1 MRARVLFD
9 TNFNTFMPHTRT
21 TPVAL
26 TPKFRS
32 ALAASL
38 ILAINLLA
46 APNAWAMTN
55 CELNGKPVNTND
67 GSQTAG
73 KSGMIRCK
81 DADTGQTER
90 EYELRNGETFG
101 LSRYFRDGKLSK
113 EFTSTVNGPHVG
125 LEREWAANGQLVLE
139 FTNVDGNARGLRR
152 TWYDNGKPKQVEFVA
167 KPERDGASVEYT
179 PSQQLSSLR
188 CGPKPLLAP
197 HADDA
202 ALCGFGGRAN
212 TLSTYSSDGT
222 LRSTQTLLEGVVQK
236 ATRYYSNGKPQDDE
250 ERQGTNRLERYYDRD
265 GVKRREKLWSE
276 AQRPALLLRDAEY
289 HASGPLVVERL
300 YAIVAPATPDGRP
313 RTHLESE
320 NNYYLNGQPR
330 SKDRYTADGTPD
342 SRTELRDSQEFSDKG
357 TLVAQG
363 RYVQQG
369 RYRERP
375 VGVHQRY
382 FDNGKLAQEDT
393 YDDKGNIQRQRVW
406 DEAGQL
412 VSDDMLFE
420 DGSRKAFAR

>member
-1 MRARVLFD
+1 
-9 TNFNTFMPHTRT
+9 MPATRT
-21 TPVAL
+21 TTVAL
-26 TPKFRS
+26 APSFRS

-38 ILAINLLA
+38 VLAINLLA
-46 APNAWAMTN
+46 APSAWAMTN

-125 LEREWAANGQLVLE
+125 LEREWATNGQLVLE

-152 TWYDNGKPKQVEFVA
+152 TWYDNGQPKQVEFVA
-167 KPERDGASVEYT
+167 QPERDGASVAYT
-179 PSQQLSSLR
+179 PRQQLASLR

-250 ERQGTNRLERYYDRD
+250 ERQGTNRLERYYDRY
-265 GVKRREKLWSE
+265 GGKRREKLWSE

-289 HASGPLVVERL
+289 HASGPLTVERL
-300 YAIVAPATPDGRP
+300 YTLVTVDGRQ
-313 RTHLESE
+313 RSRLESE
-320 NNYYLNGQPR
+320 NRYYLNGQPR
-330 SKDRYTADGTPD
+330 SKDRFSTD
-342 SRTELRDSQEFSDKG
+342 SVAARETMLHDSQEFSDKG

-363 RYVQQG
+363 RYVQEG
-369 RYRERP
+369 RYRERA

-382 FDNGKLAQEDT
+382 FDNGRLAQENT

-406 DEAGQL
+406 DDAGQL
-412 VSDDMLFE
+412 LSDDELLE
-420 DGSRKAFAR
+420 DGSRKAYSR

>member
-1 MRARVLFD
+1 M
-9 TNFNTFMPHTRT
+9 FNRRIAHF
-21 TPVAL
+21 AL
-26 TPKFRS
+26 KRPFS
-32 ALAASL
+32 LASTLAPSL
-38 ILAINLLA
+38 ILSASLLA
-46 APNAWAMTN
+46 APSAWAVAS

-81 DADTGQTER
+81 NLDTGQTER
-90 EYELRNGETFG
+90 EYELQDGQSFG

-152 TWYDNGKPKQVEFVA
+152 TWYDNGQPKAVEFLA
-167 KPERDGASVEYT
+167 NPEREGASVEFT
-179 PSQQLSSLR
+179 PRQQVSALR

-202 ALCGFGGRAN
+202 VLCGFGDRAN
-212 TLSTYSSDGT
+212 TLSTYRSDGT
-222 LRSTQTLLEGVVQK
+222 LRSTQTLLNGVVQK
-236 ATRYYSNGKPQDDE
+236 ATHYYSNGKPEDDE
-250 ERQGTNRLERYYDRD
+250 ERQGTNRLEHYYDRD
-265 GVKRREKLWSE
+265 GGKRREKLWSE
-276 AQRPALLLRDAEY
+276 VQRPALLLRDAEY
-289 HASGPLVVERL
+289 HASGPLTVERL
-300 YAIVAPATPDGRP
+300 YTLVTVDGRQ
-313 RTHLESE
+313 RSQLESE
-320 NNYYLNGQPR
+320 NRYYLNGQPR
-330 SKDRYTADGTPD
+330 SKDRFSSDNAARRETM
-342 SRTELRDSQEFSDKG
+342 LHDSQEFSDKG

-363 RYVQQG
+363 RYVQEG

-375 VGVHQRY
+375 IGVHQRY
-382 FDNGKLAQEDT
+382 FDNGKLAQENT
-393 YDDKGNIQRQRVW
+393 YNDKGSIERQRVW

-420 DGSRKAFAR
+420 DGSRKAYAR